1 MRRKVISTSQYTPKP
16 QDPRPFGP
24 DMPPDIFL
32 FQDSMLD
39 ITKAL
44 SQVCRWFRGEK
55 EIYRLGPPI
64 IKAFDK
70 LLVGNDLPVKLTL
83 RHQIH

>member
-1 MRRKVISTSQYTPKP
+1 MFSRYTKAPRS
-16 QDPRPFGP
+16 RPFGP

-55 EIYRLGPPI
+55 EIYRLGP
-64 IKAFDK
+64 
-70 LLVGNDLPVKLTL
+70 
-83 RHQIH
+83 Q